1 TDDLGIGD
9 ISCYYGRYKT
19 PNIDKIAKQ
28 GVQFTKYYSASPICS
43 PSRAA
48 ILTGQAPAKLNFTT
62 FLNTREDNKR
72 KGQVDYLDPQIP
84 TIAKILKNSGYMTAH
99 FGKWH
104 MGGGRD
110 VTDAPNIDRYG
121 FDAWSSTYESPDPD
135 PVIT

>member
-1 TDDLGIGD
+1 MNYTYQIKNFCFSPAQSLKRLIVSGIVLFTMSFSNAQEIQKPNIILILTDDLGIGD

-62 FLNTREDNKR
+62 FL
-72 KGQVDYLDPQIP
+72 
-84 TIAKILKNSGYMTAH
+84 
-99 FGKWH
+99 
-104 MGGGRD
+104 
-110 VTDAPNIDRYG
+110 
-121 FDAWSSTYESPDPD
+121 
-135 PVIT
+135 